1 MPELPE
7 VETVRRGL
15 EPVLIGRTITA
26 VRLARQD
33 LRFPFPKDFAVR
45 LEGRRIVGLE
55 RRGKYLIALLDSGD
69 KLLMH
74 LGMTGR
80 FTVVVPGG
88 PAVTLGEFYYEPD
101 AAAGSRDAGI
111 HDHVVFEMHDGHR
124 IVYNDPRRF
133 GIMDI
138 IVAGSDAP
146 HRLLKDLGVEPL
158 GNGFDAKHLWW
169 ALRGRRAPLK
179 AALLDQRIIAGLGNI
194 YVCEALHRARLSPLR
209 LAGTLARPLTG
220 RLTGKHQPD
229 ERLERLVRAVRA
241 VLTEAIEAGGSTLR
255 DYARTDGTA
264 GTFQTVFEVYDRE
277 GERCLRSGCRGRIR
291 RTVQAGRSTFWCP
304 VCQR

>member
-1 MPELPE
+1 
-7 VETVRRGL
+7 
-15 EPVLIGRTITA
+15 
-26 VRLARQD
+26 
-33 LRFPFPKDFAVR
+33 
-45 LEGRRIVGLE
+45 
-55 RRGKYLIALLDSGD
+55 
-69 KLLMH
+69 
-74 LGMTGR
+74 MTGR

-88 PAVTLGEFYYEPD
+88 PAVTLGEFRYEPT
-101 AAAGSRDAGI
+101 AGTRDAGA
-111 HDHVVFEMHDGHR
+111 HDHVVFEMHAVHR

-138 IVAGSDAP
+138 IIAGSETP
-146 HRLLKDLGVEPL
+146 HRLLEDLGVEPL
-158 GNGFDAKHLWW
+158 GNRFDAKHLWR
-169 ALRGRRAPLK
+169 ALRGKRAPLK

-220 RLTGKHQPD
+220 KHQPD

-241 VLTEAIEAGGSTLR
+241 VLTEAIDAGGSTLR

-264 GTFQTVFEVYDRE
+264 GAFQAVFKVYDRE
-277 GERCLRSGCRGRIR
+277 GERCLRPGCRGRIR